1 MKKRF
6 LTLAACALAL
16 CAACTDREPEVRNVI
31 YLIGDGM
38 GLAQVSLLQVAEEY
52 RPTAFDRAHNV
63 ALFTTRSANP
73 SPTRPPPARR

>member
-38 GLAQVSLLQVAEEY
+38 GLAQVSQIG
-52 RPTAFDRAHNV
+52 RASCRERV
-63 ALFTTRSANP
+63 
-73 SPTRPPPARR
+73 